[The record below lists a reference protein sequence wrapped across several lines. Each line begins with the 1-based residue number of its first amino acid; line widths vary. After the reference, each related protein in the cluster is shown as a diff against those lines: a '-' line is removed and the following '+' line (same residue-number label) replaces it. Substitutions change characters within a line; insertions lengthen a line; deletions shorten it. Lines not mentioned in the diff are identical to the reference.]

1 MNVILKLK
9 LKFELK
15 SLFFWAAT
23 ASLTCRLWRT
33 EERAHRSAIK
43 LQFSGHHFEIIS
55 HRILIILKH
64 GFLQK
69 CLHTIGNRKHCDAD
83 LDNCLRVASL
93 GRLGAMLGKLP
104 SLETR
109 SKVRIHQGAAGIA
122 GVAAVGGHRSS
133 CTSTTGRLAFHIW
146 RIFFRGVSSPN
157 SKRSRLCSKRA
168 SSKCLLSSCL
178 FRNNL
183 PSGLSIV
190 TSHLVESGIISA
202 SQFQQL
208 KLSLS
213 SLTST
218 STLVSS
224 WLLEGVNTRGAGGGI
239 SFTPGEL

>member
-23 ASLTCRLWRT
+23 VSLTCRLWRT

-55 HRILIILKH
+55 HRILVILKH

-122 GVAAVGGHRSS
+122 GVAAVGGHQAPPQLLHLHHWQI
-133 CTSTTGRLAFHIW
+133 GLPYLANLLQ
-146 RIFFRGVSSPN
+146 RCVQPEL
-157 SKRSRLCSKRA
+157 KEVEVVLQA
-168 SSKCLLSSCL
+168 S
-178 FRNNL
+178 
-183 PSGLSIV
+183 
-190 TSHLVESGIISA
+190 
-202 SQFQQL
+202 
-208 KLSLS
+208 
-213 SLTST
+213 
-218 STLVSS
+218 
-224 WLLEGVNTRGAGGGI
+224 LLEVPAQLLPVPEQPALRTLYRHVPLG
-239 SFTPGEL
+239 

>member
-93 GRLGAMLGKLP
+93 GRLGGMLGKLP

-122 GVAAVGGHRSS
+122 GVAAVGGHQAPPQ
-133 CTSTTGRLAFHIW
+133 LLHLHHW
-146 RIFFRGVSSPN
+146 QNFFRGVSSPN

-190 TSHLVESGIISA
+190 TSHLVESGVISA

-218 STLVSS
+218 STSVSS

>member
-55 HRILIILKH
+55 HRILVILKH

-122 GVAAVGGHRSS
+122 GVAAVGGHQAPPQLLHLHHWQIGLPSSEVCPARTQRGRGCAPSEPPRSACS
-133 CTSTTGRLAFHIW
+133 APACSGTTCPPD
-146 RIFFRGVSSPN
+146 S
-157 SKRSRLCSKRA
+157 
-168 SSKCLLSSCL
+168 LSS
-178 FRNNL
+178 RPTWSAIQIL
-183 PSGLSIV
+183 PSG
-190 TSHLVESGIISA
+190 G
-202 SQFQQL
+202 
-208 KLSLS
+208 
-213 SLTST
+213 
-218 STLVSS
+218 
-224 WLLEGVNTRGAGGGI
+224 
-239 SFTPGEL
+239 